1 MEGIGLKYTPVVV
14 RHLLGPLN
22 MFGLMADTS
31 SPNIYSRGFNLPLT
45 TYPLIRSTCD
55 ITVVMKKFLKI
66 QQCYS

>member
-31 SPNIYSRGFNLPLT
+31 SPNSYSRGFNLPLAA
-45 TYPLIRSTCD
+45 YPPLPPTLLYVPLVI
-55 ITVVMKKFLKI
+55 L
-66 QQCYS
+66 Q